1 MPVRR
6 NAVIGAL
13 LVGMLAI
20 MLLWAPSASAE
31 PATAGRRAPAVAE
44 RGIAAVT
51 AGSISAPGAHYQLP
65 PAPIFS
71 ETTTWYSLTCVWSVC
86 DTLFSLTALQ
96 HFSIHGYAA
105 MLAFNIW
112 HPQVRAAISI
122 YGPTINTLADTAMLS
137 WPLLSIQT
145 VTSSVQ
151 WLGYS
156 IGLYTVGF

>member
-13 LVGMLAI
+13 LIGMLAA
-20 MLLWAPSASAE
+20 LFWFVPSVSAE
-31 PATAGRRAPAVAE
+31 PLAAGRRAPAVAE
-44 RGIAAVT
+44 QGIASAAVGT
-51 AGSISAPGAHYQLP
+51 MPVPGAHRQLP
-65 PAPIFS
+65 PSNVFR
-71 ETTTWYSLTCVWSVC
+71 ETTTWYSLSCVWSVC

-96 HFSIHGYAA
+96 HFSIHGYLA
-105 MLAFNIW
+105 MLQFNIW
-112 HPQVRAAISI
+112 NPQVRAAISI
-122 YGPTINTLADTAMLS
+122 YGPTIDTLADQAMLS
-137 WPLLSIQT
+137 WPLLSIET